1 MSRAIANQ
9 LFVAFLGRSVDNQ
22 WLSAT
27 GNLIASAPSI
37 HTTLG
42 MQQLLYSIAV
52 SEGVYVPSDAAG
64 VYVNKIFQN
73 VFGFAASTQ
82 EQTAWGTLINNR
94 TIATEAA
101 PWVIFSSY
109 LGSATVPQ
117 TYKFAAQYRL
127 VLAETYTNGLT
138 AADNLALASTTSGI
152 ANARKVLTGVNPNVP
167 LTEAAGTLSLTGTLS
182 SNFSVNLALDQV
194 TLGTAVL
201 APRSGNL
208 ANAVNVGLTQ
218 LTAETTPIAGSTAP
232 TIVLTGDDQANV
244 LSTGAFA
251 TRFTGAEGNDT
262 IVCNSGI
269 DTIVFSGGAV
279 SNGLDRINNFKIGT
293 GGDVLDFS
301 AFLNR
306 TGTANI
312 AVTLATSTAV
322 KAWASGDV
330 LIVQGTGLTA
340 TTIAALFAATGTA
353 LLAPTAIGKAVIIAS
368 DIVGD
373 AGVWFLTNQTL
384 PTTVEAAELTQVATL
399 TGVNNLQLVGLV
411 AANFA

>member
-127 VLAETYTNGLT
+127 VLAESYTNGLT
-138 AADNLALASTTSGI
+138 AADNIALAST
-152 ANARKVLTGVNPNVP
+152 A
-167 LTEAAGTLSLTGTLS
+167 
-182 SNFSVNLALDQV
+182 
-194 TLGTAVL
+194 
-201 APRSGNL
+201 
-208 ANAVNVGLTQ
+208 
-218 LTAETTPIAGSTAP
+218 
-232 TIVLTGDDQANV
+232 
-244 LSTGAFA
+244 
-251 TRFTGAEGNDT
+251 
-262 IVCNSGI
+262 SGI
-269 DTIVFSGGAV
+269 DAV
-279 SNGLDRINNFKIGT
+279 LMP
-293 GGDVLDFS
+293 V
-301 AFLNR
+301 
-306 TGTANI
+306 
-312 AVTLATSTAV
+312 
-322 KAWASGDV
+322 
-330 LIVQGTGLTA
+330 
-340 TTIAALFAATGTA
+340 A
-353 LLAPTAIGKAVIIAS
+353 LLAAIRRGTRWLEWRAARAPRRARRIHH
-368 DIVGD
+368 
-373 AGVWFLTNQTL
+373 L
-384 PTTVEAAELTQVATL
+384 PLALP
-399 TGVNNLQLVGLV
+399 VNPSPKLSCVLRVRRTKEPHGQALCIY
-411 AANFA
+411 